1 MFDIEKERLDKEIY
15 KKYEKLVLNYFY
27 SKTSDA
33 QLSKD
38 LSAETMSK
46 IIINYNKKLNIK
58 TLDNWVFTITQNH
71 FFDYVRKINRKKY
84 KKYTSIDENIQHI
97 DNVFIKPDYENQFN
111 SINQIMGICKDE
123 TLKNFY
129 ENKYLK
135 HYDNKTIIK
144 QMNITYK
151 KIKDFDEK
159 LITFLK
165 TKLTDDLFT

>member
-1 MFDIEKERLDKEIY
+1 MLDIKKEKLDKEIY
-15 KKYEKLVLNYFY
+15 KKYEKLVLNYFF
-27 SKTSDA
+27 SKTSNSE
-33 QLSKD
+33 LSKD

-46 IIINYNKKLNIK
+46 IIINYYKKLNKK

-71 FFDYVRKINRKKY
+71 FYDYVRKINRKKY
-84 KKYTSIDENIQHI
+84 KKYTSLDDNIQKVDAVYI
-97 DNVFIKPDYENQFN
+97 NSDYEKQFDSVN
-111 SINQIMGICKDE
+111 EIMKICQDE

-144 QMNITYK
+144 KMNFSYK

-159 LITFLK
+159 LITFLR
-165 TKLTDDLFT
+165 TNVMDNLFT

>member
-1 MFDIEKERLDKEIY
+1 MLDIEKQKQDREIY
-15 KKYEKLVLNYFY
+15 NKYEKLVLNYFY

-46 IIINYNKKLNIK
+46 IIINYHKKLNKK
-58 TLDNWVFTITQNH
+58 TLDNWVYTVTQNH
-71 FFDYVRKINRKKY
+71 FYDYVRKINRKKY
-84 KKYTSIDENIQHI
+84 KKYTSIEDNIEKI
-97 DNVFIKPDYENQFN
+97 EPVEITPDYENQFN
-111 SINQIMGICKDE
+111 SVNEIMKICQDE

-144 QMNITYK
+144 EMNLSYQ
-151 KIKDFDEK
+151 KIKDFDQK
-159 LITFLK
+159 LVTFLK
-165 TKLTDDLFT
+165 TNLEDCLFT

>member
-1 MFDIEKERLDKEIY
+1 MLNKEKEKLDKEIF

-46 IIINYNKKLNIK
+46 IIINYHKKLNKK
-58 TLDNWVFTITQNH
+58 TLDNWVYTVTQNH
-71 FFDYVRKINRKKY
+71 FYDYVRKINRKKY
-84 KKYTSIDENIQHI
+84 KKYTSL
-97 DNVFIKPDYENQFN
+97 DNSSQCLEPVFINTDYEKQFDSVN
-111 SINQIMGICKDE
+111 DIMKICQDE

-129 ENKYLK
+129 EYKYLK
-135 HYDNKTIIK
+135 HYDNKTIIEK
-144 QMNITYK
+144 LNFTYQ

-159 LITFLK
+159 LIVFLRGN
-165 TKLTDDLFT
+165 LNDDLFT